1 MESLESGGYGIFV
14 QGNMSPKV
22 GSESLSLGNAANRDL
37 ASHSVTG
44 YQTETTVEKD
54 QCSCKNFSLT

>member
-37 ASHSVTG
+37 ASHSVRG
-44 YQTETTVEKD
+44 YQTDHSGEGLV
-54 QCSCKNFSLT
+54 LL